1 MALLISRPNA
11 NPLGLPPDI
20 MNEVD
25 SLAERLKN
33 QWAIKRDISDSSFI
47 FYYTKIGS
55 IVPETL
61 VISDYITLI
70 DVLKHIIEEEKGTS
84 NV

>member
-25 SLAERLKN
+25 SLAERLKL
-33 QWAIKRDISDSSFI
+33 QWAITRDQNDGTFI
-47 FYYTKIGS
+47 FYYPKNGEL
-55 IVPETL
+55 VPERL
-61 VISDYITLI
+61 VFKDYEALI
-70 DVLKHIIEEEKGTS
+70 RQLKFIIEEEKID
-84 NV
+84 V